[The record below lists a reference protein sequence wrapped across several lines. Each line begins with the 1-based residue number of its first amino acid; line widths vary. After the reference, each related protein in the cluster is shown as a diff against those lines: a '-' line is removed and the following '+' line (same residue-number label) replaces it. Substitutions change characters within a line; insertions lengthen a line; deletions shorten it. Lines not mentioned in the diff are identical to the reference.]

1 MIFND
6 FPVNQRP
13 TVCAADTETVTMVDG
28 KIYSDSELLEFFAQ
42 RDSTGQI
49 LNGQSWAREHCTV
62 RAYAWMISD
71 GLYFAICETME
82 EFLDFCA
89 FHRIVNIWW
98 YNAPFDFSF
107 FDYQLLTTGW
117 KLGGKKLEIGE
128 FSSLHG
134 KQGQRYKLTIKH
146 FYRDKGRH
154 KRPWEIDM
162 YDFRNIFAGG
172 LAKNLIAFDVRDFNG
187 NPIRKLEM
195 DYQSLTFTPERIAYM
210 RNDTTGLYHLVR
222 TASEFIEAEVSPEY
236 SFLAED
242 IKILT
247 AGGLAKRGLLDSM
260 YQSGYKWDLLAF
272 HTQHPITPERDAD
285 IRYFKLYQGGKTL
298 VNPLYVNKVYNGN
311 IYYYD
316 RNSMYPAEMAKM
328 PDLIGGLM
336 SIRQDKE
343 EYYRNNNYQI
353 IYEIANCNFY
363 VKPGAL
369 PIFYDPF
376 TRQYVSEYHSYNYNN
391 RAFWIFDFELQEI
404 AEFYNIDYEIN
415 RIYAIKKSE
424 NPGISAYVYH
434 WYDKKAQ
441 AKRDKNGVLS
451 AFAKLMLNSS
461 YGKLSQ
467 NPVIEQSHRE
477 IDTEAGFVHLIQ
489 DGAETDEKVLLS
501 VIMGAYITAKARCA
515 LTGFMRE
522 ICGSA
527 ENTLFHIFY
536 CDTDSV
542 QTDIEY
548 PDADPY
554 TLGGWKLETGK
565 AFNAGKWL
573 APKTYMLLQLDAQGV
588 PCYTIH
594 SKGVNSKTLS
604 AAIPDGTP
612 PETAFARFAPGL
624 EYQTLCGIN
633 VRGGKALLPFFK
645 QLCREDNILP
655 CGDFNFVE
663 GD

>member
-6 FPVNQRP
+6 FPIAHHP

-28 KIYSDSELLEFFAQ
+28 KIYSDSELIAFFAQ

-49 LNGQSWAREHCTV
+49 LHGQSWAREHCTV

-71 GLYFAICETME
+71 GLYFAICESME

-89 FHRIVNIWW
+89 MHRIVNIWW

-154 KRPWEIDM
+154 KRAWEISM

-172 LAKNLIAFDVRDFNG
+172 LAQNLVAFNVCDYSG

-195 DYQSLTFTPERIAYM
+195 DYQSTDFTPERIAYM
-210 RNDTTGLYHLVR
+210 RNDTAGLFHLVR
-222 TASEFIEAEVSPEY
+222 TASEFIEAEISPEY
-236 SFLAED
+236 SFLSED

-247 AGGLAKRGLLDSM
+247 AGGLAKRGLLESM

-272 HTQHPITPERDAD
+272 HTQHPMTPERDAD

-298 VNPLYVNKVYNGN
+298 VNPRYVNRVYRGAL
-311 IYYYD
+311 YYYD
-316 RNSMYPAEMAKM
+316 RNAMYPAETAIM

-336 SIRQDKE
+336 SIRHDKE
-343 EYYRNNNYQI
+343 NYYRANNYQI
-353 IYEIANCNFY
+353 IYEIADCNFY

-376 TRQYVSEYHSYNYNN
+376 TRQYVNEYHSYNYNN

-415 RIYAIKKSE
+415 RIYVIKKSE
-424 NPGISAYVYH
+424 NPGIAAYVHH
-434 WYDKKAQ
+434 WHDKKAQ
-441 AKRDKNGVLS
+441 AKREGNGVLS
-451 AFAKLMLNSS
+451 AFSKLMNNSGI
-461 YGKLSQ
+461 GKLAQ

-477 IDTEAGFVHLIQ
+477 LDADGGYVHLIQ
-489 DGAETDEKVLLS
+489 DGAETDEKAILS

-515 LTGFMRE
+515 LTAFMRKL
-522 ICGSA
+522 CGDA
-527 ENTLFHIFY
+527 QATLAHIFY

-542 QTDIEY
+542 QTDIFY
-548 PDADPY
+548 PDTDAFA
-554 TLGGWKLETGK
+554 LGAWKLETGK
-565 AFNAGKWL
+565 PYDAGKWL
-573 APKTYMLLQLDAQGV
+573 APKTYILLQFDNDDN

-594 SKGVNSKTLS
+594 SKGVSAKTLS

-612 PETAFARFAPGL
+612 PDEAFSRFAPGL

-633 VRGGKALLPFFK
+633 VPGGKALLPFFK
-645 QLCREDNILP
+645 QLCREDNITP
-655 CGDFNFVE
+655 CGDYQFVE